1 MENLSSQLEKAE
13 ENNTI
18 KILNKWKAVVS
29 AGQMESGSQLKST
42 QDKTKKTSSSKSSDL
57 RTNDSSQH
65 SYELLH
71 PSFR

>member
-42 QDKTKKTSSSKSSDL
+42 QDKTKKPLHL
-57 RTNDSSQH
+57 RALT
-65 SYELLH
+65 
-71 PSFR
+71 